1 VRRMKATVAFALVL
15 TLAFA
20 GAATAGPVLD
30 RIQKKGE
37 LVVGMSGDQPP
48 LNVTTRDGRIIGLEA
63 DIASR
68 LASDMG
74 VKLRLATIPFAELLP
89 ALAEGKID
97 LILSGMTM
105 TAKRNQRTAFAGP
118 YYVTGKAFLTKQK
131 TIASLKDANGIDA
144 PEYTVAVLKGST
156 SQLYVEKVLPR
167 ARLVATANYDEA
179 LDLVLQDKAQV
190 MVADYHFCAFA
201 AFRYKEK
208 GLTTVDAP
216 FTFDPIGAAMPDGDP
231 LLVNLVQN
239 FLSTLNGSGDLRKMT
254 ERWFKDGSWLKA
266 LP

>member
-1 VRRMKATVAFALVL
+1 VRVMKATVAMVL
-15 TLAFA
+15 LLTVAFA

-48 LNVTTRDGRIIGLEA
+48 LNVTARDGRIIGLEV
-63 DIASR
+63 DISSR

-74 VKLRLATIPFAELLP
+74 VKLRLATMPFAELLP
-89 ALAEGKID
+89 ALSEGKID

-105 TAKRNQRTAFAGP
+105 MTKRNTRTAFAGP

-131 TIASLKDANGIDA
+131 TIASLKNADGIDA
-144 PEYTVAVLKGST
+144 PEYTVAALKGST
-156 SQLYVEKVLPR
+156 SQLYVEKVLPK
-167 ARLVATANYDEA
+167 ARLVPTANYNEA

-208 GLTTVDAP
+208 GLTTVEAP
-216 FTFDPIGAAMPDGDP
+216 FTFDPIGVAMPDGDP
-231 LLVNLVQN
+231 LLINLVQN
-239 FLSTLNGSGDLRKMT
+239 FLSTLYGSGDLKKMT
-254 ERWFKDGSWLKA
+254 ERWFTDGSWLKE

>member
-1 VRRMKATVAFALVL
+1 VRVMKATVALALLL

-48 LNVTTRDGRIIGLEA
+48 LNVTAKDGRIIGLEV
-63 DIASR
+63 DISSR

-74 VKLRLATIPFAELLP
+74 VKLRLATMPFAELLP
-89 ALAEGKID
+89 ALSEGKID

-105 TAKRNQRTAFAGP
+105 MTKRNTRTAFAGP

-131 TIASLKDANGIDA
+131 TIASLKNADGIDA
-144 PEYTVAVLKGST
+144 PEYTVAALKGST
-156 SQLYVEKVLPR
+156 SQLYVEKVLPK
-167 ARLVATANYDEA
+167 ARLVTTANYNEA

-190 MVADYHFCAFA
+190 MVADYHFCAFSV
-201 AFRYKEK
+201 FRYKEK
-208 GLTTVDAP
+208 GLTTVEAP
-216 FTFDPIGAAMPDGDP
+216 FTFDPIGVAIPDGDP
-231 LLVNLVQN
+231 LLINLVQN
-239 FLSTLNGSGDLRKMT
+239 FISTLHGSGDLRKMT
-254 ERWFKDGSWLKA
+254 ERWFMDGSWLRE